1 MSNAPAAAQ
10 VNMAAMRVECSLHGL
25 RPPPAQ
31 HPQLVA
37 AGIAPPAAVAA
48 QPGSGHLVVASPH
61 AMLQF
66 YDALR

>member
-1 MSNAPAAAQ
+1 
-10 VNMAAMRVECSLHGL
+10 MAAMRVECSLHGL

-31 HPQLVA
+31 
-37 AGIAPPAAVAA
+37 PPAAAGAGTAAAVAV
-48 QPGSGHLVVASPH
+48 QPGSGHLVVAGPF